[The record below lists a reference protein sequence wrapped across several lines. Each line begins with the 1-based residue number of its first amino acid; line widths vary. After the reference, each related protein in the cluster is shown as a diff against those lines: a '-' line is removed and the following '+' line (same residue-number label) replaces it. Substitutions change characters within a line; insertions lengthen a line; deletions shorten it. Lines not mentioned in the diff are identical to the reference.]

1 MSDIRQIR
9 ACGTFCVHY
18 FILSRQ
24 ARAQVLRERK
34 KKALG
39 LGLAFMHT
47 TGRFQDMRCLF
58 LPTIMLTFVVVQL
71 VKTRLLC

>member
-1 MSDIRQIR
+1 MLVLLS
-9 ACGTFCVHY
+9 VHY
-18 FILSRQ
+18 FILSRH

-34 KKALG
+34 KNALG
-39 LGLAFMHT
+39 LALALKLT

-58 LPTIMLTFVVVQL
+58 LPTLMVTFVVVQL